1 MSYYGK
7 TVLLHAYNTIGCETR
22 SHYLSQKN
30 KNTTKFSILEKLF
43 KKQFSSLIIFFI
55 SIENHEVASRI
66 LGFSVYASNTS
77 RIVDGKLCYHENN
90 NTIESMPSQTIV
102 NCIVQARYIIY
113 YNSRLSPPLR
123 SADYSKFAYIDLCE
137 VEVYGRYLHGF
148 IGMKHNA

>member
-7 TVLLHAYNTIGCETR
+7 TVLLHAYNTKGYETR
-22 SHYLSQKN
+22 SHYLSQKIKIRQN
-30 KNTTKFSILEKLF
+30 LAFWKNFLKNNSQVLLF
-43 KKQFSSLIIFFI
+43 FFI